1 MLIDKLL
8 KISTLLLNKFGGGN
22 MENSIYYKGKEY
34 AGNTNINLTVDN
46 DGKIYVNNSSI
57 GVNLEDLLNRIIQ
70 LEADVANL

>member
-34 AGNTNINLTVDN
+34 MGGGGSTPEPV
-46 DGKIYVNNSSI
+46 
-57 GVNLEDLLNRIIQ
+57 E
-70 LEADVANL
+70 